1 MALAKLMRIQPLD
14 LIQEMNRF
22 LAPALQPTS
31 QDNEFA
37 GIGTA
42 EWLPPIDIKE
52 KDEQIVLR
60 ADLPGMQME
69 DIHVRMQENTIT
81 IEGERKQEKEEKKG
95 NTLRIERSYGKF
107 SRSFTLPNVVDQDK
121 IKATYQNGV
130 LEIALPKK
138 QTAQTRV
145 IEINKS

>member
-22 LAPALQPTS
+22 LAPALHNTS
-31 QDNEFA
+31 QDNEFS
-37 GIGTA
+37 GIGAA

-52 KDEQIVLR
+52 KDEQIVLH
-60 ADLPGMQME
+60 ADLPGMKME

-81 IEGERKQEKEEKKG
+81 IEGERKLEKEEKKG
-95 NTLRIERSYGKF
+95 STLRIERSYGKF
-107 SRSFTLPNVVDQDK
+107 SRSFTLPNVVDQEK
-121 IKATYQNGV
+121 IKATYQDGV